1 MFCLEV
7 QFVLLD
13 SLISACYI
21 NFGYDCRGILKHGT
35 VDTIGFCSIYSDYVY
50 LCRNRNYI

>member
-21 NFGYDCRGILKHGT
+21 NFGYDYRVILKHGT
-35 VDTIGFCSIYSDYVY
+35 VGTIGFCSIQ
-50 LCRNRNYI
+50 